1 MFKIS
6 IIKSLSKP
14 LWYDTKKVLEH
25 KINQVK
31 GFEKATIRRF
41 DNQIEVSGTITFRF
55 EDNCEILLW
64 NTCSRHSGGEV
75 TLSDLNKVQG
85 LVKEW
90 WAEEIGG
97 NENARSR

>member
-1 MFKIS
+1 MVR
-6 IIKSLSKP
+6 
-14 LWYDTKKVLEH
+14 YKKVLEH

-31 GFEKATIRRF
+31 GFEKATIRRY

-75 TLSDLNKVQG
+75 ALADLNRVQG
-85 LVKEW
+85 LVRELEKKKVKKFN
-90 WAEEIGG
+90 ALFG
-97 NENARSR
+97 ND